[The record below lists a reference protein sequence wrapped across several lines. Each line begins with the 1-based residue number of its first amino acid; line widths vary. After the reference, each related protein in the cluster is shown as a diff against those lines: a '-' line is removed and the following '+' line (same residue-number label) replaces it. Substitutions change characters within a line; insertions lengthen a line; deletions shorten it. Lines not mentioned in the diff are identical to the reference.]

1 MPNVFYLGNHRILV
15 RHFPVWGVFIFSPLP
30 CTGPALVSTLLAG
43 QFLILRLMICCF
55 PAEMS
60 MDWGLKTG
68 EISHSLILH
77 IQGMGKLP

>member
-1 MPNVFYLGNHRILV
+1 MPNVFYLGNHRILA
-15 RHFPVWGVFIFSPLP
+15 RHFPAWQVFIFSPLSY
-30 CTGPALVSTLLAG
+30 TGLALASILLAG
-43 QFLILRLMICCF
+43 QFLVLRLMICCL